1 MYAMH
6 VVTHVL
12 VDNLLSVQSVLTCI
26 HAHIVIHSL
35 ISIIILVYMLAN
47 ILIYRNPHPSP

>member
-6 VVTHVL
+6 VVTHIL